1 MSADAPLHS
10 TAIRE
15 PCRMCDDVRLP
26 LVAISLALFVLR
38 RLRPTA
44 VALIAY
50 RTWRRLPPEQRQQII
65 LAARR
70 NGPRLASSLA
80 RRSRSPL

>member
-1 MSADAPLHS
+1 MSA
-10 TAIRE
+10 
-15 PCRMCDDVRLP
+15 VP
-26 LVAISLALFVLR
+26 LVAISVALFLLR
-38 RLRPTA
+38 RLRPTT

-70 NGPRLASSLA
+70 NGPRLASSLTH
-80 RRSRSPL
+80 RSRTRL